1 MPLFEGPIE
10 LGTYVYS
17 QDKIV
22 NVATANNYVSLF
34 NPGGVIVVV
43 GGIFL
48 STTLFTSSSI
58 ADSLR
63 GYRIIAA
70 SGGVDRSADI
80 AKGQT
85 RYPTAVG
92 VVRTDNPT
100 VTLGPA
106 LFNSPSP
113 IQDKAN
119 WVHSVGISSLASPF
133 VLAPNEGIVLRTL
146 AGIGVGANWNI
157 SLVWNERVL

>member
-1 MPLFEGPIE
+1 MPVYEGPLE
-10 LGTYVYS
+10 LGAYVYS
-17 QDKIV
+17 KDVMV
-22 NVATANNYVSLF
+22 NVATPNNYVSLF
-34 NPGGVIVVV
+34 NPGGALLIVTGV
-43 GGIFL
+43 FL
-48 STTLFTSSSI
+48 SNTLFTSSSI

-63 GYRIIAA
+63 GYRTTTAT
-70 SGGVDRSADI
+70 GGTDRSADI

-85 RYPTAVG
+85 RYPTAAG
-92 VVRTDNPT
+92 VIRTDNPT

-119 WVHSVGISSLASPF
+119 WVHSVGVGSLQSPF
-133 VLAPNEGIVLRTL
+133 VLAPNEGLVVRSL

-157 SLVWNERVL
+157 TFVWNERVL